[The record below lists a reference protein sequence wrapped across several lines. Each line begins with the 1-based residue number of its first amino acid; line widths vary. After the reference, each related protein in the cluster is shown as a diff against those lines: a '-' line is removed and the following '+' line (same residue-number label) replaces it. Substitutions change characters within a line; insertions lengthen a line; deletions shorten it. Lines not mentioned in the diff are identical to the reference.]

1 MAAMPKIQV
10 LPPEIANRIAAGE
23 VVERPSSVVKEL
35 VENSLDAGANRVEVE
50 IEEGGKNL
58 VRITDDGVG
67 IGIDDLPLTFA
78 SHATSKLRLP
88 DDLFSIGTLGFRGE
102 ALASIGSVAQAK
114 ITSLARGEASGAE
127 IECRGGTIDEARP
140 CAASA
145 GTVIEIRNLFYNVPV
160 RRKFLKSTASET
172 ANITDTLTKMA
183 LAYPGVHF
191 RLTSNQKEVFDCPPS
206 TRLERTLQFYGRDL
220 SDALLEIKSESPE
233 LTIEG
238 YAALPTTSRA
248 NRSWQFLFL
257 NGRCIQDKSLN
268 HAMNEAYRGL
278 MPDRRFPIIFLF
290 LEMDPSEV
298 DVNVHPTK
306 IEVRFRSEWSLYGR
320 VLNAIR
326 QRLLSD
332 ETTGTLKVDP
342 QQNLF
347 GPASQSS
354 PAADRAAP
362 VAATPDPV
370 LRPPKPVAAPSRE
383 KPTPRPLASGT
394 GPPATRSEAPKV
406 GPAATPSPTARPR
419 PQARA
424 DTAPTQEEQA
434 TGGPGL
440 VDEAP
445 SPASTSAKELA
456 STPPGELAIGAGLEF
471 ETPRFLQIHEAYI
484 VQETPAGFIVIDQHA
499 LHERILFFEVRE
511 KVERGAV
518 ESQHLLLPEPVELT
532 PKEMA
537 LIRELTPALKAL
549 GFAIEE
555 FGKHSIVVQAVPA
568 FLKSASARQ
577 VLHDV
582 LSELGEGQAPRS
594 LEAIRERILSTI
606 ACKAAIKAGDPLTD
620 SEIASLL
627 KRGAEIPET
636 IACAHGRPTRLAVN
650 LNDLERQFGRK

>member
-23 VVERPSSVVKEL
+23 VVERPSSVAKEL
-35 VENSLDAGANRVEVE
+35 VENSLDAGSNRVEVE

-58 VRITDDGVG
+58 VRITDDGIG

-78 SHATSKLRLP
+78 SHATSKLRRP

-114 ITSLARGEASGAE
+114 ITSLARGEATGAE
-127 IECRGGTIDEARP
+127 IECRGGSIGEARP
-140 CAASA
+140 CAASP
-145 GTVIEIRNLFYNVPV
+145 GTVIEVRNLFYNVPV

-183 LAYPGVHF
+183 LAYPSVHF
-191 RLTSNQKEVFDCPPS
+191 RLSTNQKEVFDCPPS
-206 TRLERTLQFYGRDL
+206 TRLERILQFYGRDL

-257 NGRCIQDKSLN
+257 NGRSIQDKSLN

-290 LEMDPSEV
+290 LEMDPSEI

-354 PAADRAAP
+354 PAAAP
-362 VAATPDPV
+362 ARGGEATPDPV
-370 LRPPKPVAAPSRE
+370 TKPPKPAKA
-383 KPTPRPLASGT
+383 ASGEETAARPQSARSGPVTTSSARARPQPEKAEHAGDQGPVHGQT
-394 GPPATRSEAPKV
+394 GADIPAGEQ
-406 GPAATPSPTARPR
+406 TPSAPR
-419 PQARA
+419 ELSIG
-424 DTAPTQEEQA
+424 TGVA
-434 TGGPGL
+434 T
-440 VDEAP
+440 
-445 SPASTSAKELA
+445 
-456 STPPGELAIGAGLEF
+456 
-471 ETPRFLQIHEAYI
+471 ETPRFLQVHDAYI

-549 GFAIEE
+549 GFEIEE

-568 FLKSASARQ
+568 FLESASARQ
-577 VLHDV
+577 VLHDI

-606 ACKAAIKAGDPLTD
+606 ACKAAVKAGDPLTD

-636 IACAHGRPTRLAVN
+636 IACAHGRPTRLAVD